1 VESDALAYTSA
12 LAAAAS
18 AAFAG
23 FQLLQTRLETRRRSA
38 FEEIRAIEERLSGLL
53 HVRGEMVQR
62 EVVEY
67 YEREGT
73 TLSENGREY
82 LSFLNCLERMSIAR
96 LADVLDDTIIDRY
109 VATLFATHIIST
121 ETLASLR
128 QAFKDERVFEHL
140 DRYMQLVGPNSIS
153 GRSHT
158 KSR

>member
-1 VESDALAYTSA
+1 MEADALAYTSA

-23 FQLLQTRLETRRRSA
+23 FQLLQTRLEARRRSA

-53 HVRGEMVQR
+53 HVSGENVQR

-67 YEREGT
+67 YERDGMILT
-73 TLSENGREY
+73 ENGREY

-96 LADVLDDTIIDRY
+96 LENVLDDTIIDRY
-109 VATLFATHIIST
+109 IATLFASHIISP

-128 QAFKDERVFEHL
+128 RAFKDDRVFEHL
-140 DRYMQLVGPNSIS
+140 DRYMQLVGPNSLS
-153 GRSHT
+153 GRSRT
-158 KSR
+158 NSR